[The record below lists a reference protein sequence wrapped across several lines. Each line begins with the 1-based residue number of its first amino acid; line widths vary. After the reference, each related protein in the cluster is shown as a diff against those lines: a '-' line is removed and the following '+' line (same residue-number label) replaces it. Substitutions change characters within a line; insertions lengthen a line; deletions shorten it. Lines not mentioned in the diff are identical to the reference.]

1 MNQTENT
8 NLTVKMHDTIVHL
21 LIACNFN
28 LDEVN
33 KYIDSFEFDSNTS
46 KLLKKIARD
55 MKWVA
60 IKKGLIEE

>member
-1 MNQTENT
+1 MNQTEN
-8 NLTVKMHDTIVHL
+8 NDLTFKMHDTIVQL

-33 KYIDSFEFDSNTS
+33 KHIDSFEFDSNVS
-46 KLLKKIARD
+46 ELLKKIARD